1 LRALIDEHNY
11 RYYVLDDPAVSDAEY
26 DALFRELQALEAAH
40 PELVV
45 PESPTQRVGGAPVTA
60 FGTVRHEQPM
70 LSLDNAFTD
79 DEVRAFDRR
88 VRERLGTDDEVTY
101 SAEPK
106 LDGLAVSLVYEAGRL
121 VRAATR
127 GDGFVGEDVTRNV
140 RTIRAVPVRLRGDP
154 PPERVEVRG
163 EVYMPRAGFAALNE
177 RLAAEGGRPFVNPR
191 NAAAGSLRQLDPRIT
206 ATRPLALFA
215 YGIGS
220 HAGGALPDTHSETLA
235 LLRDWGLP
243 VSPDVARVVGIEACL
258 DYQRRLGERRHSLPY
273 EVDGV
278 VYKVDSFAQQQALG
292 YVSRAPRFALA
303 HKFPA
308 EEQTTLV
315 EAVEFQ
321 VGRTGALTPVARLRP
336 VFVGGVTVSK
346 ATLHNMDELA
356 RKDVRPGDTVVI
368 RRAGDVIPE
377 VVRVLPELR
386 PASARAV
393 RLPGRCPVCGSEVV
407 RPEGEAIARCAGGL
421 ACAAQ
426 RREAL
431 RHFASRRALD
441 IEGLGP
447 QLVEQLVARDLV
459 TDPADLFALDAATLA
474 GLEHMGE
481 RSAAKLVAAIGASRA
496 TTLDR
501 FLYALGIPEVGDA
514 TARVLARHFG
524 SLDALMDADEA
535 ALTAVPGIGPVMA
548 GRIRAFFRQPRNRAV
563 IARLRAAGVHWPETE
578 SMPAAKAAAG
588 HVAGLTFV
596 LTGTLPNLSREAAR
610 ELIEAG
616 GGKVSGSVSK
626 RTDYVVAGAD
636 PGSKLDRAAELGIP
650 VLDEAG
656 LLALLAGDAPAT

>member
-1 LRALIDEHNY
+1 
-11 RYYVLDDPAVSDAEY
+11 
-26 DALFRELQALEAAH
+26 
-40 PELVV
+40 
-45 PESPTQRVGGAPVTA
+45 
-60 FGTVRHEQPM
+60 
-70 LSLDNAFTD
+70 
-79 DEVRAFDRR
+79 
-88 VRERLGTDDEVTY
+88 
-101 SAEPK
+101 
-106 LDGLAVSLVYEAGRL
+106 
-121 VRAATR
+121 
-127 GDGFVGEDVTRNV
+127 
-140 RTIRAVPVRLRGDP
+140 
-154 PPERVEVRG
+154 
-163 EVYMPRAGFAALNE
+163 
-177 RLAAEGGRPFVNPR
+177 
-191 NAAAGSLRQLDPRIT
+191 
-206 ATRPLALFA
+206 
-215 YGIGS
+215 
-220 HAGGALPDTHSETLA
+220 
-235 LLRDWGLP
+235 
-243 VSPDVARVVGIEACL
+243 
-258 DYQRRLGERRHSLPY
+258 
-273 EVDGV
+273 
-278 VYKVDSFAQQQALG
+278 
-292 YVSRAPRFALA
+292 
-303 HKFPA
+303 
-308 EEQTTLV
+308 
-315 EAVEFQ
+315 
-321 VGRTGALTPVARLRP
+321 
-336 VFVGGVTVSK
+336 
-346 ATLHNMDELA
+346 
-356 RKDVRPGDTVVI
+356 
-368 RRAGDVIPE
+368 
-377 VVRVLPELR
+377 
-386 PASARAV
+386 
-393 RLPGRCPVCGSEVV
+393 V

-578 SMPAAKAAAG
+578 PMPAAKAAAG